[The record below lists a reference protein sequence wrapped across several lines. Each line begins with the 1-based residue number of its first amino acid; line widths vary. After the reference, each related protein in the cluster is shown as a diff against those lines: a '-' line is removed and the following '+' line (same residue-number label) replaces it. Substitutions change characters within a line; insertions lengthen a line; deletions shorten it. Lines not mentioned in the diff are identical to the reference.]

1 MTELAA
7 GFPALSNLAMKSAVL
22 GGAAF
27 NNIANNIAI
36 AKMLIDRVRFFTAVL
51 LKMSLTLKLRGAAFF
66 AASLSSAS
74 LGITA
79 STGQL
84 KTLG

>member
-1 MTELAA
+1 LVPLSNMTELAA

-51 LKMSLTLKLRGAAFF
+51 LKMSLT
-66 AASLSSAS
+66 
-74 LGITA
+74 ID
-79 STGQL
+79 
-84 KTLG
+84 